1 MTVPIVTMATVV
13 QCPHAMKATLVTGTA
28 KVMVDSAMPL
38 VVGDKGTVAGCPFTL
53 PNGKPQPCVTA
64 LLTKAATKV
73 LAENKPV
80 LLLNPADIGQS
91 AEQIPQGPLIWGTIQ
106 SKVLAT

>member
-1 MTVPIVTMATVV
+1 VSTPIVTQGTAI
-13 QCPHAMKATLVTGTA
+13 QCPHAMPATLTPSA
-28 KVMVDSAMPL
+28 SKVLVDQTPAL
-38 VVGDKGTVAGCPFTL
+38 VMGDKGTVSGCPFTL

-73 LAENKPV
+73 MAENKPV
-80 LLLNPADIGQS
+80 LLMNPADLCQS
-91 AEQIPQGPLIWGTIQ
+91 AEQIPQGPVTWTSVQ

>member
-1 MTVPIVTMATVV
+1 MTIPIVTTATVI
-13 QCPHAMKATLVTGTA
+13 QCPHMMAGTLATGTA
-28 KVMVDSAMPL
+28 KVLVDNMPPL
-38 VVGDKGTVAGCPFTL
+38 VMGDKGTIAGCPFTV
-53 PNGKPQPCVTA
+53 PSGKPQPCATA

-80 LLLNPADIGQS
+80 LLMNPADICQS
-91 AEQIPQGPLIWGTIQ
+91 ADQIPNGPVVWATIQ

>member
-1 MTVPIVTMATVV
+1 MSLPIVTTATMI
-13 QCPHAMKATLVTGTA
+13 QCPHGIPATLMTATA
-28 KVMVDSAMPL
+28 KVLVDGMPPL
-38 VVGDKGTVAGCPFTL
+38 VMGDKGSVAGCPFTT
-53 PNGKPQPCVTA
+53 PVPKPQPCDTI

-80 LLLNPADIGQS
+80 LLMNPADIAQS
-91 AEQIPQGPLIWGTIQ
+91 GPIPQGPAIWGTIQ

>member
-1 MTVPIVTMATVV
+1 MSLPVVTTATMI
-13 QCPHAMKATLVTGTA
+13 QCPHGIPATLVTATA
-28 KVMVDSAMPL
+28 KVLVDAMPPL
-38 VVGDKGTVAGCPFTL
+38 VAGDKGTVAGCPFTV
-53 PNGKPQPCVTA
+53 PPSKPQPCATV

-80 LLLNPADIGQS
+80 LLMNPADIAQS
-91 AEQIPQGPLIWGTIQ
+91 AEQIPQGPAIWGNLQ

>member
-1 MTVPIVTMATVV
+1 MTIPIVTMATKI
-13 QCPHAMKATLVTGTA
+13 QCPHMMAGTLITATA
-28 KVMVDSAMPL
+28 KVMIENMPPL
-38 VVGDKGTVAGCPFTL
+38 VMGDKGTVAGCPFTV
-53 PNGKPQPCVTA
+53 PPSKPQPCVTA

-80 LLLNPADIGQS
+80 LLMNPADMCQS
-91 AEQIPQGPLIWGTIQ
+91 AEQIPNGPVVWATIQ